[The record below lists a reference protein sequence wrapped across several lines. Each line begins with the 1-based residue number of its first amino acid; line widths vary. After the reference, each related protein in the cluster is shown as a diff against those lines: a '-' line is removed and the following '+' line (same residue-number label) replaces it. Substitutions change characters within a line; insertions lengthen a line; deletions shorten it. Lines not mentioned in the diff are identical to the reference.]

1 VTQVAEPEP
10 STVTPQRR
18 RRSTWIRDI
27 IEVLLIAL
35 ILYLVIANALQTV
48 RVDGES
54 MAGTLQNQDLLL
66 ASKVSYYF
74 GGNPQRGDIVVLVP
88 PNDPSRDFI
97 KRVIGVPGDVF
108 EIDGTHQPVQLLVKP
123 GATGPFQQLKEPYLP
138 EPWTTETFC
147 CKPDG
152 TASGTATPVTVP
164 ADDYFVMGDN
174 RNRSSD
180 SRMFGF
186 VPRNHILAK
195 AFLRIWPLNHF
206 GGLGNGPSLGP
217 VSTPALIVPAIGVAT
232 LATWRQ
238 RRSRRRAGGDVS
250 RSTTRRGRFPTRAGR
265 RR

>member
-1 VTQVAEPEP
+1 MTQVAEPEP
-10 STVTPQRR
+10 STVTPKRR
-18 RRSTWIRDI
+18 RRNTWIRDV

-54 MAGTLQNQDLLL
+54 MVGTLQNQDLLL
-66 ASKVSYYF
+66 ASKVSYDF
-74 GGNPQRGDIVVLVP
+74 GGNPQRGDIVVLMP

-97 KRVIGVPGDVF
+97 KRVIAVPGDIF
-108 EIDGTHQPVQLLVKP
+108 EIDGGHQPTQVLIKVGGQ
-123 GATGPFQQLKEPYLP
+123 GAFQQLKEPYLP
-138 EPWTTETFC
+138 DAWTTETFC
-147 CKPDG
+147 CRNDG

-164 ADDYFVMGDN
+164 ADDYYVMGDN

-217 VSTPALIVPAIGVAT
+217 VSTPAVFVAAVGIAA
-232 LATWRQ
+232 LEVWRQ
-238 RRSRRRAGGDVS
+238 RRSRRRAGLEVS
-250 RSTTRRGRFPTRAGR
+250 RSPRRPVHFPTREAR